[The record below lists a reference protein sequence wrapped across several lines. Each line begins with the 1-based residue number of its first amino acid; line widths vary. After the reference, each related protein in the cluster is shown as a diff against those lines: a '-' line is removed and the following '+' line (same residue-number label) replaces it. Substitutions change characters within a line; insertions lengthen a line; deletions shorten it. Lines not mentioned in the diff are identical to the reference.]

1 MMWAMIYFRELPVPI
16 RELDEN
22 LLDFIF
28 IFANTYTEESI
39 LHGYAQQKREEEREV
54 SDNILEEL
62 GY

>member
-1 MMWAMIYFRELPVPI
+1 MIYFRELPVPI

-39 LHGYAQQKREEEREV
+39 LHGYARQKKEEEREV

>member
-1 MMWAMIYFRELPVPI
+1 MWATIYFRELPVPI
-16 RELDEN
+16 GELDEN

-39 LHGYAQQKREEEREV
+39 LHGYVRQKREEEKEV
-54 SDNILEEL
+54 SDNVLEEL